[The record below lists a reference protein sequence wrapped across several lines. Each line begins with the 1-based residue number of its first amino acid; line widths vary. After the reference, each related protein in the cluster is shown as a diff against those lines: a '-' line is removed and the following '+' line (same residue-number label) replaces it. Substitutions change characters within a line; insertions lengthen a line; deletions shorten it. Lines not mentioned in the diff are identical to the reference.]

1 MRADAGT
8 VVERIDFAQVEIGEF
23 EVEYVD
29 VLSDSSIVYGFRD
42 DDQAVLK
49 VPTDQDLR
57 GSLAVAVTDSSDDRV
72 GEQGVGLGRLTPPT
86 CVTGTAEWAPRF
98 DLDPCSAALSR
109 MACCVRCGCS
119 ST

>member
-29 VLSDSSIVYGFRD
+29 ILSDSSIDLQKPNLGRCAGTS
-42 DDQAVLK
+42 QTTRSK
-49 VPTDQDLR
+49 V
-57 GSLAVAVTDSSDDRV
+57 LAVEEVSSSFDMPTLRV
-72 GEQGVGLGRLTPPT
+72 K
-86 CVTGTAEWAPRF
+86 
-98 DLDPCSAALSR
+98 
-109 MACCVRCGCS
+109 

>member
-42 DDQAVLK
+42 DDQAV
-49 VPTDQDLR
+49 R
-57 GSLAVAVTDSSDDRV
+57 EGASGSGPARQSCC
-72 GEQGVGLGRLTPPT
+72 GGH
-86 CVTGTAEWAPRF
+86 RF
-98 DLDPCSAALSR
+98 E
-109 MACCVRCGCS
+109 
-119 ST
+119 

>member
-49 VPTDQDLR
+49 VPADQDLR

-72 GEQGVGLGRLTPPT
+72 GKQGVGLGRLTPT